1 MQLLLLPNVR
11 VLRSFRMGMKM
22 YVVLCMKTYVCMH
35 ACLSFHR
42 ILLSL
47 QFKLQFLFHDD
58 SIFTSP
64 PLVCVVLIT

>member
-35 ACLSFHR
+35 ACLLVISQNFV
-42 ILLSL
+42 ILAV
-47 QFKLQFLFHDD
+47 Q
-58 SIFTSP
+58 TSV
-64 PLVCVVLIT
+64 LVP